1 MTLLSV
7 SDLTVEFH
15 TEEGIVR
22 AVDGVGFDVRPG
34 ETVAIVGE
42 SGSGKTV
49 TALSLLGLLR
59 QPQARIVSG
68 EVALRGENLLAMPP
82 RRLRA
87 VRGKDIAMV
96 FQDPMTALNPVH
108 RIGRQI
114 AETVLLHTNVSK
126 REANQR
132 AVALLGLVGV
142 PAVRARQYPHEF
154 SGGMRQ
160 RAMIAMAIANDPA
173 LLVAD
178 EPTTALDVTIQ
189 AQVLSLLRTAQQE
202 TGAATILITHD
213 LGVVAGM
220 AERVLVM
227 YAGRI
232 VERAGVHD
240 LFAQPRHPYT
250 AALLSSIPRLD
261 SSSRQLSAIPG
272 SPPSLLTRTPGC
284 PFAPRCPLRQ
294 DICVT
299 ERPPLAD
306 LGNGRASAC
315 HFHEALAG

>member
-1 MTLLSV
+1 VTLLSV

-15 TEEGIVR
+15 TENGIVR
-22 AVDGVGFDVRPG
+22 AVDGVAFDVRPG

-59 QPQARIVSG
+59 RPPARIVSG
-68 EVALRGENLLAMPP
+68 EIALRGENLLTMPP

-126 REANQR
+126 REANER
-132 AVALLGLVGV
+132 AVELLGLVGV
-142 PAVRARQYPHEF
+142 PAIRARQYPHEF

-189 AQVLSLLRTAQQE
+189 AQVLTLLRTAQQE

-240 LFAQPRHPYT
+240 LFARPRHPYT

-261 SSSRQLSAIPG
+261 STTRQLSAIPG
-272 SPPSLLTRTPGC
+272 SPPSLRTRAPGC

-294 DICVT
+294 DICVS

-306 LGNGRASAC
+306 LGDGRASAC